1 MVGSAWRASLS
12 EPTVMGPVAEPEQ
25 TMALTTD
32 YFALGEGAVES
43 LRSLERYLGGS
54 RIDSRLLE
62 LVKLRASQIN
72 GCAYCA
78 ALHIEKARELD
89 VAEDRLHAVA
99 VWEES
104 EAFTPRERAALAWT
118 EALTDLPDGIPD
130 AVRRDAASRFDEGE
144 LVDLTFGVV
153 AINAW
158 NRLNV
163 GFREPAVDE

>member
-1 MVGSAWRASLS
+1 MR
-12 EPTVMGPVAEPEQ
+12 
-25 TMALTTD
+25 LTAD
-32 YFALGEGAVES
+32 YFDLAGEAVAN
-43 LRSLERYLGGS
+43 LRSIERYLGGS
-54 RIDSRLLE
+54 RIDAELLE

-78 ALHIEKARELD
+78 ELHVEEARALGVE
-89 VAEDRLHAVA
+89 EDRLHAVA

-104 EAFTPRERAALAWT
+104 SGFTPRERAALAWA
-118 EALTDLPDGIPD
+118 EALTVLAEGIPES
-130 AVRRDAASRFDEGE
+130 VRRDVEAHFSEGE

-163 GFREPAVDE
+163 GLREPEIPE

>member
-1 MVGSAWRASLS
+1 M
-12 EPTVMGPVAEPEQ
+12 P
-25 TMALTTD
+25 LTTD
-32 YFALGEGAVES
+32 YFHLAEEAVDA

-54 RIDSRLLE
+54 RIDPELLE
-62 LVKLRASQIN
+62 LVKLRASQLN

-78 ALHIEKARELD
+78 GLHVEKARD
-89 VAEDRLHAVA
+89 RGVGEDRLHAVA

-104 EAFTPRERAALAWT
+104 SDFTGRERAALAWT
-118 EALTDLPDGIPD
+118 EALTRLPSGIP
-130 AVRRDAASRFDEGE
+130 ASARRSVDEHFSEAE

-163 GFREPAVDE
+163 AFREPMAPDSKGD